1 MAVLNVNLTRIESIN
16 MKKSL
21 KTAQK
26 GHKLLKDKLDEL
38 IKKLLELVRENQE
51 LRRKS
56 DEMLNSAYQS
66 FMLAKAVIGEE
77 YIEEALIIPR
87 KSVTVN
93 IGEFNIMSVKIPKF
107 YFNEN
112 VDKENNDGINV
123 DLNGDSN
130 RCKCE
135 NSVLYGFAYTTS
147 ELDRAIESFSEVSES
162 LLELAQN
169 EKAIELISSE
179 IEKTRRRVN
188 AIENVTIPNYIDTIK
203 YIQLKLSEDE
213 RASTSRLMKIK
224 EMLVEE

>member
-38 IKKLLELVRENQE
+38 IKKILNLVQENQV
-51 LRRKS
+51 LRHKA
-56 DEMLNSAYQS
+56 DEMLKRAYQN
-66 FMLAKAVIGEE
+66 FMLAKAVMGEE
-77 YIEEALIIPR
+77 YMEEALVIPK
-87 KSVTVN
+87 KSVSIE
-93 IGEFNIMSVKIPKF
+93 IGEINIMSVKIPKF
-107 YFNEN
+107 HFEEN
-112 VDKENNDGINV
+112 KETDN
-123 DLNGDSN
+123 
-130 RCKCE
+130 KA
-135 NSVLYGFAYTTS
+135 LYGFADTTS
-147 ELDRAIESFSEVSES
+147 ELDKAIESFSEVSKV

-169 EKAIELISSE
+169 EKAIELISAE

-188 AIENVTIPNYIDTIK
+188 AIENVTIPNYQDTIK

-224 EMLVEE
+224 EMLVDE

>member
-1 MAVLNVNLTRIESIN
+1 MAILNVNLTRIESIN

-21 KTAQK
+21 KTAQR

-38 IKKLLELVRENQE
+38 IKKLLELVQENQV
-51 LRRKS
+51 LHTKT
-56 DEMLNSAYQS
+56 DKMLQNAYQN
-66 FMLAKAVIGEE
+66 FMLAKAVMGEE
-77 YIEEALIIPR
+77 YMEEALVIPK
-87 KSVTVN
+87 KSVSLEISETS
-93 IGEFNIMSVKIPKF
+93 IMSVKIPQFHFDKKG
-107 YFNEN
+107 EE
-112 VDKENNDGINV
+112 VDNKI
-123 DLNGDSN
+123 
-130 RCKCE
+130 
-135 NSVLYGFAYTTS
+135 LYGFAYTTS

-169 EKAIELISSE
+169 EKAIELISAE

-224 EMLVEE
+224 ERLVK

>member
-1 MAVLNVNLTRIESIN
+1 MAILNVNLTRIESIN

-38 IKKLLELVRENQE
+38 IKKLLELVQKNQQ
-51 LRRKS
+51 LRNKT
-56 DEMLNSAYQS
+56 DEMLKNAYQN

-77 YIEEALIIPR
+77 YIEEALIIPK
-87 KSVTVN
+87 KSVSLE
-93 IGEFNIMSVKIPKF
+93 IGETSIMSVKIPEFRFDRNK
-107 YFNEN
+107 EEAE
-112 VDKENNDGINV
+112 DK
-123 DLNGDSN
+123 
-130 RCKCE
+130 
-135 NSVLYGFAYTTS
+135 VLYGFAYTTS
-147 ELDRAIESFSEVSES
+147 ELDKAIDSFSKVSES

-169 EKAIELISSE
+169 EKAIELISAE

-224 EMLVEE
+224 EMLVK

>member
-38 IKKLLELVRENQE
+38 IKKLLDLVRQNQE
-51 LRRKS
+51 LRKKT
-56 DEMLNSAYQS
+56 DEMLKNAYQN

-77 YIEEALIIPR
+77 YIEESLIIPR
-87 KSVTVN
+87 KSVSIE
-93 IGEFNIMSVKIPKF
+93 IGETSIMSVKIPKF
-107 YFNEN
+107 HFNEMS
-112 VDKENNDGINV
+112 ENDNLGN
-123 DLNGDSN
+123 DSN
-130 RCKCE
+130 NKA
-135 NSVLYGFAYTTS
+135 LYGFAYTTS
-147 ELDRAIESFSEVSES
+147 ELDRAIESFSEVSKF

-169 EKAIELISSE
+169 EKAIELISAE

-203 YIQLKLSEDE
+203 YIGLKLSEDE

-224 EMLVEE
+224 EMLVK

>member
-51 LRRKS
+51 LRRKT
-56 DEMLNSAYQS
+56 DEMLKNAYQN

-77 YIEEALIIPR
+77 YVEEALIIPR
-87 KSVTVN
+87 NSVSIE
-93 IGEFNIMSVKIPKF
+93 IGEINIMSVKIPKF
-107 YFNEN
+107 HFQEN
-112 VDKENNDGINV
+112 KQTDNKA
-123 DLNGDSN
+123 
-130 RCKCE
+130 
-135 NSVLYGFAYTTS
+135 LYGFAYTTS

-169 EKAIELISSE
+169 EKAIELISVE

>member
-1 MAVLNVNLTRIESIN
+1 MAILNVNLTRIESIN

-38 IKKLLELVRENQE
+38 IKKLLELVQENQL
-51 LRRKS
+51 LRRKA
-56 DEMLNSAYQS
+56 DEMLKDAYQN

-77 YIEEALIIPR
+77 YIEEALIIPK
-87 KSVTVN
+87 KSVSLE
-93 IGEFNIMSVKIPKF
+93 IGETSVMSVKIPQF
-107 YFNEN
+107 HFDRNNEDIDN
-112 VDKENNDGINV
+112 KA
-123 DLNGDSN
+123 
-130 RCKCE
+130 
-135 NSVLYGFAYTTS
+135 LYGFAYTTS
-147 ELDRAIESFSEVSES
+147 ELDKAIESFSEVSEC

-169 EKAIELISSE
+169 EKAIELISVE

-224 EMLVEE
+224 EMLVE

>member
-38 IKKLLELVRENQE
+38 IKKLLDLVRQNQE
-51 LRRKS
+51 LRKKT
-56 DEMLNSAYQS
+56 DEMLKNAYQN

-77 YIEEALIIPR
+77 YIEESLIIPR
-87 KSVTVN
+87 KSVSIE
-93 IGEFNIMSVKIPKF
+93 IGETSIMSVKIPKF
-107 YFNEN
+107 HFNEMS
-112 VDKENNDGINV
+112 ENNNLGN
-123 DLNGDSN
+123 DSN
-130 RCKCE
+130 KA
-135 NSVLYGFAYTTS
+135 LYGFAYTTS
-147 ELDRAIESFSEVSES
+147 ELDMAIESFSEVSKY

-169 EKAIELISSE
+169 EKAIELISAE

-203 YIQLKLSEDE
+203 YIGLKLSEDE

-224 EMLVEE
+224 EMLVK

>member
-21 KTAQK
+21 KTAQR

-38 IKKLLELVRENQE
+38 IKKILELVQENQV
-51 LRRKS
+51 LRKKA
-56 DEMLNSAYQS
+56 DDMLQNAYQN
-66 FMLAKAVIGEE
+66 FMLAKAVMGEE
-77 YIEEALIIPR
+77 YVEEALVIPK
-87 KSVTVN
+87 KSVSLE
-93 IGEFNIMSVKIPKF
+93 IGEISVMSVKIPQFHFDISKEEA
-107 YFNEN
+107 EN
-112 VDKENNDGINV
+112 KI
-123 DLNGDSN
+123 
-130 RCKCE
+130 
-135 NSVLYGFAYTTS
+135 LYGFAYTTFD
-147 ELDRAIESFSEVSES
+147 LDRAIESFSNVSKV

-169 EKAIELISSE
+169 EKAIELISAE

-224 EMLVEE
+224 DKLVK

>member
-1 MAVLNVNLTRIESIN
+1 MAILNVNLTRIESIN

-38 IKKLLELVRENQE
+38 IKKLLELVQENQV
-51 LRRKS
+51 LRKKT
-56 DEMLNSAYQS
+56 DKMLENAYQN

-77 YIEEALIIPR
+77 YIEEALIIPK
-87 KSVTVN
+87 KSVSLE
-93 IGEFNIMSVKIPKF
+93 IGETSVMSVKIPKF
-107 YFNEN
+107 GFDRNNEE
-112 VDKENNDGINV
+112 VEDK
-123 DLNGDSN
+123 
-130 RCKCE
+130 
-135 NSVLYGFAYTTS
+135 VLYGFAYTTS
-147 ELDRAIESFSEVSES
+147 ELDKAIESFSEVSES

-169 EKAIELISSE
+169 EKAIELISAE

-203 YIQLKLSEDE
+203 YIQLKLAEDE

-224 EMLVEE
+224 EMLIK

>member
-1 MAVLNVNLTRIESIN
+1 MAILNVNLTRIESIN

-38 IKKLLELVRENQE
+38 IKKLLELVQENQV
-51 LRRKS
+51 LRKRT
-56 DEMLNSAYQS
+56 DEMLKNAYQN

-77 YIEEALIIPR
+77 YIEEALIIP
-87 KSVTVN
+87 KKAVSLE
-93 IGEFNIMSVKIPKF
+93 IGETSIMSVKIPQFRFGVNAK
-107 YFNEN
+107 E
-112 VDKENNDGINV
+112 VDNKA
-123 DLNGDSN
+123 
-130 RCKCE
+130 
-135 NSVLYGFAYTTS
+135 LYGFAYTTS
-147 ELDRAIESFSEVSES
+147 ELDKSIESFSEVSES

-169 EKAIELISSE
+169 EKAIELISAE

-224 EMLVEE
+224 EMLVK

>member
-1 MAVLNVNLTRIESIN
+1 MAILNVNLTRIESIN

-21 KTAQK
+21 KTAQR

-38 IKKLLELVRENQE
+38 IKKIIELVQKNEQ
-51 LRRKS
+51 LRKKT
-56 DEMLNSAYQS
+56 DEMLTNAYQN

-77 YIEEALIIPR
+77 GIEEALVIP
-87 KSVTVN
+87 KQAVSVN
-93 IGEFNIMSVKIPKF
+93 ISENSIMSVKIPQFDFKKEAE
-107 YFNEN
+107 EN
-112 VDKENNDGINV
+112 TNNKI
-123 DLNGDSN
+123 
-130 RCKCE
+130 
-135 NSVLYGFAYTTS
+135 LYGFAYTTS
-147 ELDRAIESFSEVSES
+147 ELDKAIESFSEVSEN

-169 EKAIELISSE
+169 EKAIELISAE

-224 EMLVEE
+224 DMLMENKKKSC

>member
-38 IKKLLELVRENQE
+38 IKKILNLVQENQV
-51 LRRKS
+51 LRNKA
-56 DEMLNSAYQS
+56 DEMLEMAYQN
-66 FMLAKAVIGEE
+66 FMLAKAVMGEE
-77 YIEEALIIPR
+77 YMEEALVIPK
-87 KSVTVN
+87 KSVSIE
-93 IGEFNIMSVKIPKF
+93 IGEINIMSVKIPKF
-107 YFNEN
+107 HFEEN
-112 VDKENNDGINV
+112 TETDK
-123 DLNGDSN
+123 
-130 RCKCE
+130 KA
-135 NSVLYGFAYTTS
+135 LYGFADTTS
-147 ELDRAIESFSEVSES
+147 ELDRAIESFSEVSKV

-169 EKAIELISSE
+169 EKAIELISAE

-188 AIENVTIPNYIDTIK
+188 AIENVTIPNYQDTIK

-224 EMLVEE
+224 EMLVDK